1 MEFPNIVDIEEV
13 FDETDEEDDE
23 DMGVIELPGGPNDE
37 LDIEYMLR
45 VLQDDV
51 HMSLTN
57 EGKHWWNT
65 VLWDNASR

>member
-1 MEFPNIVDIEEV
+1 MCRQKCSVSSRGETSNIVDIEEV

-57 EGKHWWNT
+57 EGKH
-65 VLWDNASR
+65 